1 MYTKQESARLRQAFW
16 TAFGQYMAMV
26 PSAGGE
32 KPNWLNYKTGIKHLY
47 FKTDAERDRAS
58 VAIVLAHPDADMQQI
73 YYDQLLLSKKMLE
86 AETGE
91 ALSTGSGQ
99 AHSKS
104 SGQAWLWEAPHQEE
118 GKTTS
123 RVYQQLEG
131 VNVFNQADWPAII
144 SFLKP
149 RLMALDAWWQTA
161 QYGFELLA
169 P

>member
-16 TAFGQYMAMV
+16 TAFGQYMAPA

-32 KPNWLNYKTGIKHLY
+32 KINWLNYKTGIRHLY
-47 FKTDAERDRAS
+47 FKTDAEKDGTRI
-58 VAIVLAHPDADMQQI
+58 AIVLAHPDAVQQQA
-73 YYDQLLLSKKMLE
+73 YYEQLLQTKKMLE

-91 ALSTGSGQ
+91 EWIWQ
-99 AHSKS
+99 PP
-104 SGQAWLWEAPHQEE
+104 QMEE
-118 GKTTS
+118 GKIIS
-123 RVYQQLEG
+123 RVYRQQEA
-131 VNVFNQADWPAII
+131 VNVFNQRDWSAII

-161 QYGFELLA
+161 KYGFELLA